1 MADDS
6 RHALEG
12 PTESG
17 ERDCHGIFVAS
28 FIVFA
33 VIALIAKALSRD
45 WRQWLPGAEGHRS
58 MLDGVKA
65 AVNNVLAY
73 IA

>member
-6 RHALEG
+6 KRALKG
-12 PTESG
+12 PTDSG
-17 ERDCHGIFVAS
+17 QRQCQAIFVAS
-28 FIVFA
+28 FVLFG
-33 VIALIAKALSRD
+33 VSALVANVVARD
-45 WRQWLPGAEGHRS
+45 WRPWLPGSEGHRS

>member
-1 MADDS
+1 MADERRRTLS
-6 RHALEG
+6 GLM
-12 PTESG
+12 ESG
-17 ERDCHGIFVAS
+17 EREFHGIFMTS

-33 VIALIAKALSRD
+33 MIAIIASVVAWN
-45 WRQWLPGAEGHRS
+45 WRPWLPGSEGHRS

-65 AVNNVLAY
+65 AVNNVLPY